1 MGHKIVTTF
10 WEKLGLSDAWKA
22 RNHMKLKK
30 EESTLLYCRV
40 SNSQNKKDVVFL
52 PSHLLE
58 NLNSKDPYRR

>member
-1 MGHKIVTTF
+1 MKSP
-10 WEKLGLSDAWKA
+10 KPYA
-22 RNHMKLKK
+22 RLFKKLKK